1 MKRVVPVLLALLV
14 SAYGQD
20 FRATLLG
27 VVTDPSGAAVPNAS
41 VKVTNNDTQEIKEA
55 KTNGEGHYTVPY
67 LNPGIYNIEASAA
80 GFQTLK
86 RENIV
91 LHVSDKIE
99 LPLQLTVGQATV
111 EVTVNG
117 QQDVLETSD
126 ASRGLVFDSVKTQE
140 LPLNGRQEYMLMSL
154 TPGVRFT
161 QEQFGS
167 GGYSGTRGWDVS
179 NAYKINGAR
188 PGTNVF
194 LLNGTRISDNGG
206 TWNIAPNIET
216 VQEFKVMTNTF
227 DAQYGG
233 FSGGAVNTTIK
244 SGGNQFHGDV
254 FDYFRNSYMD
264 ANNFANNANGQPVP
278 FHNQHQ
284 FGGILGGPIRKD
296 KDYFFFGFEGWRE
309 VLPAPATDTVPTA
322 AMKQGNFA
330 TDGFSIYD
338 PLSSVPC
345 NTVAGCSGHTFVRS
359 PFPGNVIP
367 QNRIS
372 PAAQKI
378 LAFYPNPTNS
388 LLSNNFNAP
397 NVKDQYMYNQPTVR
411 VDHDFNPET
420 RLYGLFNWQH
430 GTENRDGTGFGG
442 PAANGN
448 INNARTDQNYMTN
461 FTKILSPVTVFDVR
475 LSYGRYT
482 SNQPGWGDPTYKG
495 TNLGI
500 NGNCAPTIPVCAAPA
515 INPSNYT
522 ELFGNSNV
530 LVNWYS
536 FNTYDLTPTFTLN
549 RRTHTL
555 RIGGEILYQARPSQ
569 GSGYAAGLFNF
580 TSAWTQH
587 YDNTRTNSFDGSEI
601 ASLLLGYPSSGQVDY
616 NPTIYITRPFFAEY
630 VQDDWKVNNRLTVNI
645 GMRYELQVP
654 WMERYN
660 RAMYSFDFTD
670 VNPFS
675 GAVLANWNKLAAQYN
690 ANNPA
695 IPYPA
700 APANLYGGITYLG
713 QNGNPRRA
721 YVMDKTDWAP
731 RLGIAY
737 RIDDKTVLRSG
748 VGVFYQQQSY
758 NLNSQ
763 YGYSLTSSYN
773 TSLDGGQT
781 PAAGSNVTGPYS
793 LSNPFPL
800 GVFAPYGNSL
810 GMETQTGQGV
820 SFNNPDSRTPR
831 TYQYTVGFQRELP
844 SQINLEASYAGNKV
858 IFVPVSYNMAGTAN
872 SLSQLSQFYSNNNLP
887 NTQFPNPFLGV
898 LPTSFGSLATNST
911 VSYQQLTRN
920 WPLFTGL
927 TQNFIQVGHYRSDML
942 QVKAE
947 RRVYGNEKS
956 GVLTFVLAYTWGK
969 QMQEDHRQDNWNTA
983 EPLMWEIDDQTQAHA
998 LAFSGVWDPPIGK
1011 NRHFLSGISN
1021 TFVNKLVSDWRVDYI
1036 LTYNTGIPLG
1046 QISALN
1052 YCGQWTAN
1060 GVNFSDGTTGQSA
1073 AHWFNNNKSCYASL
1087 PSYILNPYPDRF
1099 SFLFEPTAPQLN
1111 GAVEKTV
1118 SFHERYRVLV
1128 RAEAFNATNTAIR
1141 GNPSTS
1147 FTNTLF
1153 GVLPNTQKNFPRSIQ
1168 LGGKIIF

>member
-1 MKRVVPVLLALLV
+1 
-14 SAYGQD
+14 
-20 FRATLLG
+20 
-27 VVTDPSGAAVPNAS
+27 VPNAGIR
-41 VKVTNNDTQEIKEA
+41 VTNTDTQQIKEA
-55 KTNGEGHYTVPY
+55 KSNAEGHYTVPY
-67 LNPGIYNIEASAA
+67 LDPGVYNIEVGAP
-80 GFQTLK
+80 GFQTLR

-91 LHVSDKIE
+91 LHVSDKLE
-99 LPLQLTVGQATV
+99 LPLQLTVGQATT
-111 EVTVNG
+111 EVTVSG
-117 QQDVLETSD
+117 QQEILDTSD
-126 ASRGLVFDSVKTQE
+126 ASRGLVFDSTKTQE

-161 QEQFGS
+161 QEQFGA

-206 TWNIAPNIET
+206 TWDLAPNIET

-254 FDYFRNSYMD
+254 FDYFRNSYFD

-284 FGGILGGPIRKD
+284 FGGIFGGPIRKD

-322 AMKQGNFA
+322 AMKSGNFA
-330 TDGFSIYD
+330 TDGYSIYD
-338 PLSSVPC
+338 PLTSVPC
-345 NTVAGCSGHTFVRS
+345 NTVPGCSGHTFVRS
-359 PFPGNVIP
+359 PFPNNVIP

-372 PAAQKI
+372 PVAQKI
-378 LAFYPNPTNS
+378 LAFYPNPTNN
-388 LLSNNFNAP
+388 LLTTNFNAP

-411 VDHDFNPET
+411 VDHDFNPNT
-420 RLYGLFNWQH
+420 RLYGLVTWQH

-442 PAANGN
+442 PAAQGN
-448 INNARTDQNYMTN
+448 INNARTDQNYMAN
-461 FTKILSPVTVFDVR
+461 FTRVISPTTVFDTR

-482 SNQPGWGDPTYKG
+482 SNQPGWGDPTFKG

-500 NGNCAPTIPVCAAPA
+500 NGNCAPTISICAAPA

-522 ELFGNSNV
+522 EIFGNGNV

-549 RRTHTL
+549 RGRHSI
-555 RIGGEILYQARPSQ
+555 RIGGEVLYQVRPSQ

-580 TSAWTQH
+580 NSGWTQK
-587 YDNTRTNSFDGSEI
+587 YDNQRQNSFDGSEM

-616 NPTIYITRPFFAEY
+616 NPTTYITRPFFAEY
-630 VQDDWKVNNRLTVNI
+630 VQDDWKVNSRLTINV
-645 GMRYELQVP
+645 GLRYEIQVP
-654 WMERYN
+654 WKERYD
-660 RAMYSFDFTD
+660 RAMYGFDFNS
-670 VNPFS
+670 VNPES
-675 GAVLANWNKLAAQYN
+675 APVLANWNRLAAQYN

-695 IPYPA
+695 VPYPT
-700 APANLYGGITYLG
+700 APAALHGNITYLG
-713 QNGNPRRA
+713 QNGIGRRA
-721 YVMDKTDWAP
+721 YVTDMTDLAP

-737 RIDDKTVLRSG
+737 RINDKTVLRTG
-748 VGVFYQQQSY
+748 FGVFYQQQSY

-763 YGYSLTSSYN
+763 YGYSQTTTYN

-781 PAAGSNVTGPYS
+781 PAAGLNTTGPYT
-793 LSNPFPL
+793 LANPFPL
-800 GVFAPYGNSL
+800 GVFAPVGNSL
-810 GMETQTGQGV
+810 GPITQTGQSV

-831 TYQYTVGFQRELP
+831 TYQYTFGFERQLP
-844 SQINLEASYAGNKV
+844 SKINLEVSYAGNKV
-858 IFVPVSYNMAGTAN
+858 IFVPISYNMDN
-872 SLSQLSQFYSNNNLP
+872 SPNSVSQLSQFFNNSNLA

-898 LPTSFGSLATNST
+898 LPTSFGTLATNAT
-911 VSYQQLTRN
+911 VSYGQLTRN

-927 TQNFIQVGHYRSDML
+927 TQNFIQVGRYRSDML

-947 RRVYGNEKS
+947 RRVYGSEK
-956 GVLTFVLAYTWGK
+956 GGLMTFILAYTWGK
-969 QMQEDHRQDNWNTA
+969 QMQADHRQQSWDTT
-983 EPLMWEIDDQTQAHA
+983 EPLTYEIDDQTQAHA
-998 LAFSGVWDPPIGK
+998 VAFSGVWDPPIGK
-1011 NRHFLSGISN
+1011 NRHFLN
-1021 TFVNKLVSDWRVDYI
+1021 VNNSVASKLVSNWRVDYI

-1046 QISALN
+1046 QIGALN
-1052 YCGQWTAN
+1052 FCGKWTAD
-1060 GVNFSDGTTGQSA
+1060 GVTFADGTTGQSA
-1073 AHWFNNNKSCYASL
+1073 LHWFNNNKSCYASL
-1087 PSYILNPYPDRF
+1087 PANILNPYPDRF
-1099 SFLFEPTAPQLN
+1099 SFLFEPTVPQLN
-1111 GAVEKTV
+1111 AAIEKTTT
-1118 SFHERYRVLV
+1118 FHERYKLLLRL
-1128 RAEAFNATNTAIR
+1128 ESFNVSNSAIR

-1168 LGGKIIF
+1168 LGGKFIF

>member
-1 MKRVVPVLLALLV
+1 MNRVLIAFLAL
-14 SAYGQD
+14 SAGLYAQD

-27 VVTDPSGAAVPNAS
+27 VVTDPTGAAVPNAT
-41 VKVTNNDTQEIKEA
+41 VRVVNTDTQETKQA
-55 KTNGEGHYTVPY
+55 KTNTEGHYTIPY
-67 LNPGIYNIEASAA
+67 LNPGTYNVDVTAT
-80 GFQTLK
+80 GFATLK
-86 RENIV
+86 HENIV

-99 LPLQLTVGQATV
+99 LPLQLTIGATAT
-111 EVTVNG
+111 EITVTG
-117 QQDVLETSD
+117 QQEILDTTD
-126 ASRGLVFDSVKTQE
+126 ASRGLVFDSTKTQE

-161 QEQFGS
+161 QEQFGA

-206 TWNIAPNIET
+206 TWTIAPNIET

-233 FSGGAVNTTIK
+233 FSGGAVNTTVK
-244 SGGNQFHGDV
+244 SGTNQYHGDV

-284 FGGILGGPIRKD
+284 FGGIFGGPIRKD

-322 AMKQGNFA
+322 AMKQGDFA
-330 TDGFSIYD
+330 QNGYTIYD
-338 PLSSVPC
+338 PLTSVPC

-359 PFPGNVIP
+359 PFPGSMIP

-372 PAAQKI
+372 PVALKI
-378 LAFYPNPTNS
+378 LAFYPDPTNS

-411 VDHDFNPET
+411 IDHNFDLNT

-461 FTKILSPVTVFDVR
+461 FTRILSASSVFDVR
-475 LSYGRYT
+475 LSYGRFT
-482 SNQPGWGDPTYKG
+482 SNQPGWGDPNYKG

-500 NGNCAPTIPVCAAPA
+500 SGNCAPTIPTCAAPA
-515 INPSNYT
+515 INPSSFT
-522 ELFGNSNV
+522 EIFGNGNV
-530 LVNWYS
+530 LINWYS

-549 RRTHTL
+549 RSRHTL

-580 TSAWTQH
+580 SSGWTQH
-587 YDNTRTNSFDGSEI
+587 YDNTQANAFDGNSI
-601 ASLLLGYPSSGQVDY
+601 ASLMLGYPSSGQVDY
-616 NPTIYITRPFFAEY
+616 NPTVYITRPFYAAY

-660 RAMYSFDFTD
+660 RAMYGFDFSD

-675 GAVLANWNKLAAQYN
+675 GAVLTNWNKLAAQYN

-695 IPYPA
+695 VPYPT

-713 QNGNPRRA
+713 QNGNSRRA

-737 RIDDKTVLRSG
+737 RIDKKTVLRSG

-763 YGYSLTSSYN
+763 YGYSLTTPYN

-781 PAAGSNVTGPYS
+781 PSSGTNLTGPNS
-793 LSNPFPL
+793 LANPFPL
-800 GVFAPYGNSL
+800 GVFPPYGNAY
-810 GMETQTGQGV
+810 GMETQVGNSVG
-820 SFNNPDSRTPR
+820 FNNPNSRTPR
-831 TYQYTVGFQRELP
+831 TYQYTFGFERELP
-844 SQINLEASYAGNKV
+844 AQINLEVSYAGNKV

-872 SLSQLSQFYSNNNLP
+872 SLAQLGQFYSNNNLP

-898 LPTSFGSLATNST
+898 LPTSFGTLATNST

-947 RRVYGNEKS
+947 RRVYGTEKG

-969 QMQEDHRQDNWNTA
+969 QMQEDHRQDNWNA
-983 EPLMWEIDDQTQAHA
+983 NEPLTWEIDDQTQAHSLA
-998 LAFSGVWDPPIGK
+998 LSGVWDPPVGR
-1011 NRHFLSGISN
+1011 NRHFLNSTNPFISH
-1021 TFVNKLVSDWRVDYI
+1021 LVSDWRIDYI

-1046 QISALN
+1046 QIGAYN

-1060 GVNFSDGTTGQSA
+1060 GVTFADGTTGQSA
-1073 AHWFNNNKSCYASL
+1073 AHWFNNNKSCYASEA
-1087 PSYILNPYPDRF
+1087 SYILNPYPDRF

-1111 GAVEKTV
+1111 IAAQKVIRVK
-1118 SFHERYRVLV
+1118 ERYSVLL
-1128 RAEAFNATNTAIR
+1128 RAESFNATNTAIR

-1153 GVLPNTQKNFPRSIQ
+1153 GVLPNTQKNFPRTLQ
-1168 LGGKIIF
+1168 LGGKIVF